1 MRIVSAC
8 AACVALGLLV
18 GCSTAPG
25 RVDTE
30 LRIVGSDTML
40 ILNRRLAEGYMRENP
55 GISIRVEGG
64 GSAEGI
70 RMLASGAVR
79 IAAVSRPLLPTE
91 VEAIHQQF
99 GTLGVRF
106 LIAGDA
112 LSVFVNDANNVRSLT
127 VDQLRGLFDGSIRSW
142 SAVEGAGGEVVVV
155 VRPPGSGSHRFFR
168 DRVLKGGSYAA
179 DATTVPS
186 TLEVINLVRSD
197 PRAIGYGGVAY
208 RSDGVRGVLLDGVD
222 PSQMQRQEARY
233 PLSRHLA
240 LITAQPPSGLA
251 RRFIDWCMEDE
262 GQAIVAEVGYIP
274 LWRK

>member
-1 MRIVSAC
+1 MRVASAC
-8 AACVALGLLV
+8 AAFVAVGLLV

-25 RVDTE
+25 LVDTE

-64 GSAEGI
+64 GSAEGV

-91 VEAIHQQF
+91 VEAIHQHF

-112 LSVFVNDANNVRSLT
+112 LSVYVNDSNTVRSLT

-142 SAVEGAGGEVVVV
+142 SEVEGVGGEVVVV

-179 DATTVPS
+179 DARTVPR

-208 RSDGVRGVLLDGVD
+208 RSAGVRGVLLDGVD
-222 PSQMQRQEARY
+222 PSQMLRQETRY
-233 PLSRHLA
+233 ALSRYLA

-262 GQAIVAEVGYIP
+262 GQAIAAEVGFIP
-274 LWRK
+274 LWSK